1 MSNGLGRD
9 STPNHWDPGSTG
21 KGFAPM
27 SASDKLFYWL
37 FQLHPD
43 RILELQRDL
52 PAEACG

>member
-1 MSNGLGRD
+1 
-9 STPNHWDPGSTG
+9 
-21 KGFAPM
+21 M
-27 SASDKLFYWL
+27 SAIDKLFYWL